1 MEKEFDV
8 VVIGGG
14 HAGCEAAAAAARAGA
29 RTLLITP
36 KPENLGEMSCNPA
49 IGGVAKGIL
58 VKEIDALDGLMGRV
72 IDKAGIHYKM
82 LNESKGPAVWGPR
95 AQADRALYRQAM
107 REELESY
114 SNLSLMY
121 DSVED
126 IVIESSSVRG
136 VLTKAGKNISTK
148 CVVLTTGTFL
158 SGLIHIGDKTTP
170 AGRVGEAPS
179 YGLSTALK
187 RLGFKVGRLK
197 TGTPPRIDGRTID
210 YSKVEIQTGDLVPRP
225 FSSINNS
232 VTTKQ
237 INCYITKTTLAT
249 HKIIKDNL
257 GKSAMYSGKIVGI
270 GPRYCPSIEDKIV
283 RFSAKESH
291 QIFLEPEGLD
301 DYTIYPNGI
310 STSLPEEVQIEFLK
324 TIPGLESAKILRP
337 GYAIEYDFVD
347 PRELNNTLETK
358 KIRGLF
364 LAGQINGTT
373 GYEEAGSQ
381 GLIAGLNA
389 GLSSAGKEPF
399 VLTRADAYIGVM
411 IDDLISFGTL
421 EPYRMFTSRS
431 EYRLTVRAD
440 NADIRLTPMII
451 RFGAISEKRKDLFNK
466 KINEIETGM
475 NLLNSLKISTS
486 DISKKGYSISQDG
499 TIKTAFN
506 LLGMQNFGLN
516 ITQDIFP
523 IVTTIPNQV
532 LNFLEIESKYSS
544 YLKRQSSD
552 IKLFRQEESELIPKD
567 IDYNKIESLSLETI
581 EKLSYHKP
589 STIGAARRIP
599 GITTTALTTII
610 IYIKTKYKQLDVS
623 REVDIKL
630 KEFQS
635 LLIKWNKK
643 INLVASSTLSDLW
656 NRHIMDSMQLLKYI
670 EDYNYKIIDVG
681 SGAGFPGIVL
691 SIAGISDVTLI
702 ESDSNKA
709 AFLFQASKK
718 VKIINDRVEK
728 CKTMECAILVARG
741 FAELEKIFE
750 YTKHIKVKQK
760 YLLLKGEEYLK
771 EIEAAKKHWLFN
783 YNLHDSITN
792 SKSKIIEITDLKH
805 RDAS

>member
-1 MEKEFDV
+1 
-8 VVIGGG
+8 
-14 HAGCEAAAAAARAGA
+14 
-29 RTLLITP
+29 
-36 KPENLGEMSCNPA
+36 
-49 IGGVAKGIL
+49 
-58 VKEIDALDGLMGRV
+58 
-72 IDKAGIHYKM
+72 
-82 LNESKGPAVWGPR
+82 
-95 AQADRALYRQAM
+95 
-107 REELESY
+107 
-114 SNLSLMY
+114 
-121 DSVED
+121 
-126 IVIESSSVRG
+126 
-136 VLTKAGKNISTK
+136 
-148 CVVLTTGTFL
+148 
-158 SGLIHIGDKTTP
+158 
-170 AGRVGEAPS
+170 
-179 YGLSTALK
+179 
-187 RLGFKVGRLK
+187 
-197 TGTPPRIDGRTID
+197 
-210 YSKVEIQTGDLVPRP
+210 
-225 FSSINNS
+225 
-232 VTTKQ
+232 
-237 INCYITKTTLAT
+237 
-249 HKIIKDNL
+249 
-257 GKSAMYSGKIVGI
+257 MYSGKIEGI
-270 GPRYCPSIEDKIV
+270 GPRYCPSIEDKV
-283 RFSAKESH
+283 VKFSKKESH

-310 STSLPEEVQIEFLK
+310 STSLPEEVQVEFLK
-324 TIPGLESAKILRP
+324 TIHGLENAKILRS

-358 KIRGLF
+358 KIKGLF

-381 GLIAGLNA
+381 GLVAGLNA
-389 GLSSAGKEPF
+389 GLYSKEKEPF

-451 RFGAISEKRKDLFNK
+451 ALKAISEKRKDLFNK
-466 KINEIETGM
+466 KINEIEASL

-486 DISKKGYSISQDG
+486 DISKKGHTISQDG
-499 TIKTAFN
+499 SIKTAFN
-506 LLGMQNFGLN
+506 LLGMQNFGVN
-516 ITQDIFP
+516 ITKDIFP
-523 IVTTIPNQV
+523 VVDTIPDQV
-532 LNFLEIESKYSS
+532 LSFLEIESKYSS

-552 IKLFRQEESELIPKD
+552 IKLFKQEESVLIPEG
-567 IDYNKIESLSLETI
+567 IDYSKIESLSLETV

-589 STIGAARRIP
+589 GTIGAARRIP

-623 REVDIKL
+623 REVEIKL

-643 INLVASSTLSDLW
+643 INLVSGSTLSDLW

-670 EDYNYKIIDVG
+670 KNYNLKVIDVG

-691 SIAGISDVTLI
+691 SIAGVSDVTLI

-718 VKIINDRVEK
+718 VRIINDRVEK
-728 CKTMECAILVARG
+728 CQALECDILVARG

-750 YTKHIKVKQK
+750 YTKHIKVRQK
-760 YLLLKGEEYLK
+760 YLLLKGEGYLK
-771 EIEAAKKHWLFN
+771 EIEAAKKQWLFN
-783 YNLHDSITN
+783 YNLHDSITH
-792 SKSKIIEITDLKH
+792 SKSKIIEITDLNH

>member
-1 MEKEFDV
+1 VKKEFDV
-8 VVIGGG
+8 IVIGGG
-14 HAGCEAAAAAARAGA
+14 HAGCEAAAAAARTGA
-29 RTLLITP
+29 KTLLITP

-58 VKEIDALDGLMGRV
+58 VKEIDALDGLMGRI
-72 IDKAGIHYKM
+72 IDQAGIHYKM

-95 AQADRALYRQAM
+95 AQADRSLYRKAM
-107 REELESY
+107 REELENY
-114 SNLSLMY
+114 NNLSLLY

-126 IVIESSSVRG
+126 IIIDSSSVKG
-136 VLTKAGKNISTK
+136 VLTKTGKSISSK

-170 AGRVGEAPS
+170 AGRVGEEPS
-179 YGLSTALK
+179 YGLSNTLK
-187 RLGFKVGRLK
+187 KLGFKVGRLK

-210 YSKVEIQTGDLVPRP
+210 YSRVEKQPGDLIPRP
-225 FSSINNS
+225 FSSINNI
-232 VTTKQ
+232 VTIPQ
-237 INCYITKTTLAT
+237 IDCYITKTTPAT

-257 GKSAMYSGKIVGI
+257 GKSAMYSGKIEGI
-270 GPRYCPSIEDKIV
+270 GPRYCPSIEDKV
-283 RFSAKESH
+283 VKFSKKESH

-310 STSLPEEVQIEFLK
+310 STSLPEEVQVEFLK
-324 TIPGLESAKILRP
+324 TIHGLENAKILRS

-358 KIRGLF
+358 KIKGLF

-381 GLIAGLNA
+381 GLVAGLNA
-389 GLSSAGKEPF
+389 GLYSKEKEPF

-451 RFGAISEKRKDLFNK
+451 ALKAISEKRKDLFNK
-466 KINEIETGM
+466 KINEIEASL

-486 DISKKGYSISQDG
+486 DISKKGHTISQDG
-499 TIKTAFN
+499 SIKTAFN
-506 LLGMQNFGLN
+506 LLGMQNFGVN
-516 ITQDIFP
+516 ITKDIFP
-523 IVTTIPNQV
+523 VVDTIPDQV
-532 LNFLEIESKYSS
+532 LSFLEIESKYSS

-552 IKLFRQEESELIPKD
+552 IKLFKQEESVLIPEG
-567 IDYNKIESLSLETI
+567 IDYSKIESLSLETV

-589 STIGAARRIP
+589 GTIGAARRIP

-623 REVDIKL
+623 REVEIKL

-643 INLVASSTLSDLW
+643 INLVSSSTLSDLW

-670 EDYNYKIIDVG
+670 KNYNLKVIDVG

-691 SIAGISDVTLI
+691 SIAGVSDVTLI

-718 VKIINDRVEK
+718 VRIINDRVEK
-728 CKTMECAILVARG
+728 CQALECDILVARG

-750 YTKHIKVKQK
+750 YTKHIKVRQK
-760 YLLLKGEEYLK
+760 YLLLKGEGYLK
-771 EIEAAKKHWLFN
+771 EIEAAKKQWLFN
-783 YNLHDSITN
+783 YNLHDSITH
-792 SKSKIIEITDLKH
+792 SKSRIIEITDLNH

>member
-1 MEKEFDV
+1 MKKEFDV
-8 VVIGGG
+8 IVIGGG

-29 RTLLITP
+29 KTLLITP

-58 VKEIDALDGLMGRV
+58 VKEIDALDGLMGRI

-95 AQADRALYRQAM
+95 AQADRSLYRGAM
-107 REELESY
+107 REELENY
-114 SNLSLMY
+114 SNLSILY

-126 IVIESSSVRG
+126 IIIDSYSVKG
-136 VLTKAGKNISTK
+136 VLTQSENIINCKAA
-148 CVVLTTGTFL
+148 VLTTGTFL
-158 SGLIHIGDKTTP
+158 SGMIHIGDKTTP
-170 AGRVGEAPS
+170 AGRVGENPS
-179 YGLSTALK
+179 YGLSNTLK
-187 RLGFKVGRLK
+187 KLGFKVGRLK

-210 YSKVEIQTGDLVPRP
+210 YSLVEKQPGDLVPRP
-225 FSSINNS
+225 FSSLNNNIN
-232 VTTKQ
+232 VKQ
-237 INCYITKTTLAT
+237 IDCYITKTITAT
-249 HKIIKDNL
+249 HKIIRDNL
-257 GKSAMYSGKIVGI
+257 NKSAMYSGKIEGI

-283 RFSAKESH
+283 KFSKKESH
-291 QIFLEPEGLD
+291 QIFLEPEGLN
-301 DYTIYPNGI
+301 DYTVYPNGI
-310 STSLPEEVQIEFLK
+310 STSLSEDVQIEFLK
-324 TIPGLESAKILRP
+324 TIPGLENAKILRP

-358 KIRGLF
+358 KIKGLF
-364 LAGQINGTT
+364 FAGQINGTT
-373 GYEEAGSQ
+373 GYEEAGAQ

-389 GLSSAGKEPF
+389 GLSSTDREPF
-399 VLTRADAYIGVM
+399 ILTRADAYIGVM
-411 IDDLISFGTL
+411 VDDLINFGTA

-440 NADIRLTPMII
+440 NSDIRLTPMII
-451 RFGAISEKRKDLFNK
+451 SIGAISEIRKDLFNK
-466 KINEIETGM
+466 KISEIEVGS

-486 DISKKGYSISQDG
+486 DINKKGHTISQDG
-499 TIKTAFN
+499 SIKTAFN

-516 ITQDIFP
+516 VTKDIFP
-523 IVTTIPNQV
+523 IVNTIPHQV
-532 LNFLEIESKYSS
+532 LGFLEIESKYSS

-552 IKLFRQEESELIPKD
+552 IKLFRQEESELIPED
-567 IDYNKIESLSLETI
+567 IDYSKIESLSLETI

-610 IYIKTKYKQLDVS
+610 IYIKSKHRMLNVS
-623 REVDIKL
+623 REVNDKL

-643 INLVASSTLSDLW
+643 INLVANSTLSDLW
-656 NRHIMDSMQLLKYI
+656 NRHIIDSMQLLKYI
-670 EDYNYKIIDVG
+670 KNYNLKVIDVG

-691 SIAGISDVTLI
+691 SIAGLSDVTLI

-718 VKIINDRVEK
+718 VTIINDRVEK
-728 CKTMECAILVARG
+728 CRELECDILVARG

-771 EIEAAKKHWLFN
+771 EIEVAKKHWLFN
-783 YNLHDSITN
+783 YNLHDSITHG
-792 SKSKIIEITDLKH
+792 KSKIIEITDLKH
-805 RDAS
+805 KNAG